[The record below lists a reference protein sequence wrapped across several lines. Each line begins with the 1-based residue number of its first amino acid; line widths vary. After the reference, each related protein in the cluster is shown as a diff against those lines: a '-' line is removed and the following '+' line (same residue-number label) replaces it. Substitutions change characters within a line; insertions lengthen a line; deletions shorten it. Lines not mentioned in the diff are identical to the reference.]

1 MTIKPVAILAIEKQ
15 GEALLIYRRY
25 YPIASGRFAALSSIS
40 VPSGIGRLLPDAD
53 ALTAES
59 LEPMDGLGLKFVL
72 LKVGPTLH
80 RSRF

>member
-1 MTIKPVAILAIEKQ
+1 MSNDICAPLASAIGNRTPVGWLVKLRPNDGFAEGIPVLRMTE
-15 GEALLIYRRY
+15 
-25 YPIASGRFAALSSIS
+25 F
-40 VPSGIGRLLPDAD
+40 GRLLPDAD

>member
-1 MTIKPVAILAIEKQ
+1 LDPND
-15 GEALLIYRRY
+15 
-25 YPIASGRFAALSSIS
+25 RFAATSSRRS
-40 VPSGIGRLLPDAD
+40 MTARGRLLPDAD